1 MEVYFHNEEE
11 PDWYIGTVQ
20 GKRTQPEGEQI
31 DVYFE
36 SDETAAWLTIKDER
50 IRYPQLP
57 EEEEEAEGGG
67 AMNNSDEEAS
77 EGDFN

>member
-20 GKRTQPEGEQI
+20 GKRDMPDGKQI

-36 SDETAAWLTIKDER
+36 SDETASWLTIKDER
-50 IRYPQLP
+50 IRYPLLP
-57 EEEEEAEGGG
+57 EEEEEAGGG
-67 AMNNSDEEAS
+67 AMNDTDDEGA
-77 EGDFN
+77 